1 MPIKSNYK
9 ISGNAMQ
16 ISAPRGLDLLPG
28 RMIRKMIKNMEE
40 KYQICE
46 FCEVRG
52 RKEAE
57 MMDDVIGSIHL
68 KGGVGSVLMGSAPV
82 AVFQRLHTS
91 LYDPDFIQLEEDEV
105 MDFQAR
111 LPEDEPFNYEDFT
124 LSMPADY
131 FLMIAP
137 SSIKMID
144 VISHLRPETFDDVRE
159 AIARISSAS
168 ISIYD
173 EADMHVEFTD
183 EGFPELLTEG
193 LEDWINPPEQ
203 VEFLDF

>member
-1 MPIKSNYK
+1 MSIKSEYK
-9 ISGNAMQ
+9 ISGNALQ

-28 RMIRKMIKNMEE
+28 RMIRKMIKNIET

-57 MMDDVIGSIHL
+57 VMDDVIGSIYL
-68 KGGVGSVLMGSAPV
+68 KGGLGSWMMGNAPV

-91 LYDPDFIQLEEDEV
+91 MYDPDFIRLEEDEV
-105 MDFQAR
+105 MDFQSR

-137 SSIKMID
+137 SSSRMID
-144 VISHLRPETFDDVRE
+144 VISHLRPETFDSVRE
-159 AIARISSAS
+159 AVARIGAAS
-168 ISIYD
+168 ITIYD

-183 EGFPELLTEG
+183 ENFPELLTHG
-193 LEDWINPPEQ
+193 LEDWINPPQQ
-203 VEFLDF
+203 VDYLDF

>member
-1 MPIKSNYK
+1 MSIKSDYK

-28 RMIRKMIKNMEE
+28 RMIRKMIKNIES

-57 MMDDVIGSIHL
+57 VMDDVVGSIYL
-68 KGGVGSVLMGSAPV
+68 KGGMGSLLMGNAPI

-91 LYDPDFIQLEEDEV
+91 MYDPDFIRLEEDEV

-111 LPEDEPFNYEDFT
+111 LSEDEPFNYEDFT

-131 FLMIAP
+131 FLMVAP
-137 SSIKMID
+137 SSTKMID

-159 AIARISSAS
+159 ACARISTAA
-168 ISIYD
+168 ITIYD
-173 EADMHVEFTD
+173 EADMHVEFT
-183 EGFPELLTEG
+183 EERFPEILTEG

-203 VEFLDF
+203 VDYLDF